1 MNRQNTDIATF
12 SPCRKYR
19 YTLWRRWTG
28 LLDEYIPGYV
38 NFICLNPST
47 ADETKD
53 DNTIRKCVKLA
64 KSWGYGAMCVTNLF
78 AWRATDPNAMKLA
91 NEPVGDY
98 NDHYLML
105 IALNADMVIA
115 AWSQHGN
122 HQWRADYVRTLLERV
137 PMKVLRMG
145 KGKNGQPWHPL
156 YLPDST
162 VPVAWN
168 ELAAMDTAEE

>member
-1 MNRQNTDIATF
+1 MTNLTKTIETIEALPDG
-12 SPCRKYR
+12 YE
-19 YTLWRRWTG
+19 
-28 LLDEYIPGYV
+28 LLIRPDVSGSARNIDPT
-38 NFICLNPST
+38 T

-145 KGKNGQPWHPL
+145 KGKNG
-156 YLPDST
+156 
-162 VPVAWN
+162 
-168 ELAAMDTAEE
+168 